1 MKVILTKDIKGT
13 GKKGDIINAAEG
25 FARNHL
31 IPKGLALMATEGN
44 LRDINNK
51 KEKQEKRKE
60 SEYKKAQELKKR
72 LEKVSISIP
81 VKTGEGGR
89 LFGSITNKD
98 VSEMLESKEGIPIDK
113 RKIELES
120 FIKNLGTYTVSI
132 KLHPEVSATIQL
144 QVVMAK

>member
-44 LRDINNK
+44 LRDLNNK
-51 KEKQEKRKE
+51 KEIQDKRKE
-60 SEYKKAQELKKR
+60 KEYKSAQDLKKR
-72 LEKVSISIP
+72 LGKVSISIP
-81 VKTGEGGR
+81 VKIGEGGR

-98 VSEMLESKEGIPIDK
+98 VSEMLESKEGISIDK

-120 FIKNLGTYTVSI
+120 SIKNLGTYSVSI

-144 QVVMAK
+144 HVVMAK